1 MATRQLVTAIYPSV
15 SLAGEVV
22 SVTAMPQSTASSTSV
37 PASSSTPQAK
47 TPSAAAAQPHAQTD
61 AQLQSQVNMHMENER
76 GPESRKEMEKQRD
89 LVVSKDGHQ
98 TPPSGLEESVQHTHK
113 GKSNLIIKPR

>member
-1 MATRQLVTAIYPSV
+1 M
-15 SLAGEVV
+15 
-22 SVTAMPQSTASSTSV
+22 SVTAVPQSTASSTSV
-37 PASSSTPQAK
+37 PASSSTPQTK
-47 TPSAAAAQPHAQTD
+47 TLSAAAAQPH

-98 TPPSGLEESVQHTHK
+98 TPPSGLKESVQHTHK
-113 GKSNLIIKPR
+113 GKSNLINFSYKFAFKLRCILVTVKLYIEVMSNN